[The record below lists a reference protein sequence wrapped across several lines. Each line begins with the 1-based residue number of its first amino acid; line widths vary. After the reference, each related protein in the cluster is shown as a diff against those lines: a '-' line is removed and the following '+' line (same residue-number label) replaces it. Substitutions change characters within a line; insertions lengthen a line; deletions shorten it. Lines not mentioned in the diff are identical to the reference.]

1 MKIARLA
8 FPLLLVFLFLAPKC
22 GYGQGFGSIIARKK
36 VSLHRKLP
44 APIHISGKTLWV
56 QVSSHDPRNLQVAAQ
71 LADIL
76 QTEILKG
83 DSSLRMEPTSA
94 DVIISCTITNFSD
107 PPAQVTVRNVTT
119 TKKVGKKTVSS
130 QEPKKSYEVK
140 GALDLTYQVK
150 DAHSGRALDADIV
163 NIKYSQ
169 QFEDPANSS
178 DSSSSANS
186 TTTSKITKSLSS
198 FKTPWSK
205 SLSKPSE
212 EKAPMPTQAELE
224 QTMVRQASERI
235 SAHMMS
241 KDEVVEVY
249 LARGVLDDSDKMA
262 EAGLWTQM
270 LESLQQMAPLST
282 PEDDA
287 YRIYNMGVAN
297 EALGY
302 KSADDESARAF
313 FAQAEAN
320 YSKAVE
326 ENPSERYFL
335 DSESRVETAI
345 AHFHKVEQQ
354 PLENAENPPA
364 TPGDNENGTAKA
376 GTGKKRA
383 SSATRS
389 QKSSVTNAS
398 LKQNVSSSD
407 TSNSQDS
414 ALTNDQVIKLFKAG
428 MDEENLIATI
438 KDAHSTK
445 FDLSV
450 DGQLQLVNA
459 GIKGKLLSAIR
470 QKSALQKSAK

>member
-1 MKIARLA
+1 M
-8 FPLLLVFLFLAPKC
+8 
-22 GYGQGFGSIIARKK
+22 
-36 VSLHRKLP
+36 
-44 APIHISGKTLWV
+44 
-56 QVSSHDPRNLQVAAQ
+56 
-71 LADIL
+71 
-76 QTEILKG
+76 
-83 DSSLRMEPTSA
+83 
-94 DVIISCTITNFSD
+94 
-107 PPAQVTVRNVTT
+107 
-119 TKKVGKKTVSS
+119 SS